1 MDTSLG
7 TVIQL
12 EHFVTHA
19 KLYPRVTN
27 IVRPYPLPPPHRQC
41 WNRQGTSENGV
52 LLIGIL

>member
-7 TVIQL
+7 TVIQF

-27 IVRPYPLPPPHRQC
+27 IVRPYPLPLPHRQC